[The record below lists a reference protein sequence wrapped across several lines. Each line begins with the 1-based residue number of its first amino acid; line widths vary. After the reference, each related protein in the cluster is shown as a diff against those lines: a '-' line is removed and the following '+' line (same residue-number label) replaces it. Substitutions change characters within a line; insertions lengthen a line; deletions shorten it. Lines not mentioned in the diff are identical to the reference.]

1 MDCIDLRKKEFQS
14 QHSINSG
21 LFNLFMDYQK
31 ILDAI
36 FALNNDIRY
45 AGLIDETGIL
55 IAGGMRHG
63 IDSIVDQPSE
73 ELYLTHTA
81 LRKSMRE
88 RFDDTMGQARFVYVE
103 REKLSLLTFYL
114 DKKMLLI
121 TLEPSLDSHVIM
133 DLAEDIL
140 DIFSGNKITAQ

>member
-1 MDCIDLRKKEFQS
+1 
-14 QHSINSG
+14 
-21 LFNLFMDYQK
+21 MDYQK
-31 ILDAI
+31 IIDTI
-36 FALNNDIRY
+36 FELNDGIRY
-45 AGLIDETGIL
+45 AGLIDETGSL

-88 RFDDTMGQARFVYVE
+88 RFDDTMGKARFVYVE

-121 TLEPSLDSHVIM
+121 TLEPNIESQNTI

-140 DIFSGNKITAQ
+140 DIVSGNKA

>member
-1 MDCIDLRKKEFQS
+1 
-14 QHSINSG
+14 
-21 LFNLFMDYQK
+21 MDYQK
-31 ILDAI
+31 IIDTI
-36 FALNNDIRY
+36 FELNDGIRY
-45 AGLIDETGIL
+45 AGLIDETGSL

-88 RFDDTMGQARFVYVE
+88 RFDDTMGKARFVYVE

-121 TLEPSLDSHVIM
+121 TLEPNLESQNTI

-140 DIFSGNKITAQ
+140 DIVSGNKD

>member
-1 MDCIDLRKKEFQS
+1 
-14 QHSINSG
+14 
-21 LFNLFMDYQK
+21 MDYQK
-31 ILDAI
+31 IIDTI
-36 FALNNDIRY
+36 FELNAGIRY
-45 AGLIDETGIL
+45 TGLIDETGSL

-88 RFDDTMGQARFVYVE
+88 RFDDTMGKARFVYVE

-121 TLEPSLDSHVIM
+121 TLEPNLESQNVI

-140 DIFSGNKITAQ
+140 DIVSGNKA

>member
-1 MDCIDLRKKEFQS
+1 
-14 QHSINSG
+14 
-21 LFNLFMDYQK
+21 MDYQK
-31 ILDAI
+31 IIDTI
-36 FALNNDIRY
+36 FELNEGIRY
-45 AGLIDETGIL
+45 AGLIDETGSL
-55 IAGGMRHG
+55 IVGGMRHG

-73 ELYLTHTA
+73 ELYLTHTS

-88 RFDDTMGQARFVYVE
+88 RFDDTMGKARFVYVE

-121 TLEPSLDSHVIM
+121 TLEPNLESQNVI

-140 DIFSGNKITAQ
+140 DIVSGNKA

>member
-1 MDCIDLRKKEFQS
+1 
-14 QHSINSG
+14 
-21 LFNLFMDYQK
+21 MDYQK
-31 ILDAI
+31 IIDTI
-36 FALNNDIRY
+36 FELNEGIRY
-45 AGLIDETGIL
+45 AGLIDETGSL
-55 IAGGMRHG
+55 IVGGMRHG

-88 RFDDTMGQARFVYVE
+88 RFDDTMGKARFVYVE

-121 TLEPSLDSHVIM
+121 TLEPNLESQNVI

-140 DIFSGNKITAQ
+140 DIVSGNKT

>member
-1 MDCIDLRKKEFQS
+1 
-14 QHSINSG
+14 
-21 LFNLFMDYQK
+21 MDYQK
-31 ILDAI
+31 IIDTI
-36 FALNNDIRY
+36 FELNDGIRY
-45 AGLIDETGIL
+45 AGIIDETGSL
-55 IAGGMRHG
+55 ITGGMRHG

-88 RFDDTMGQARFVYVE
+88 RFDDTMGKARFVYVE

-121 TLEPSLDSHVIM
+121 TLEPNLESQNTI

-140 DIFSGNKITAQ
+140 DIVSGNKA

>member
-1 MDCIDLRKKEFQS
+1 MV
-14 QHSINSG
+14 
-21 LFNLFMDYQK
+21 LFSLLMDYQK

-36 FALNNDIRY
+36 FDLNTGIRY
-45 AGLIDETGIL
+45 AGLLDETGSL

-88 RFDDTMGQARFVYVE
+88 RFDDTMGHARFVYVE

-114 DKKMLLI
+114 DKKMLLV
-121 TLEPSLDSHVIM
+121 TLEPNTDSHAVM
-133 DLAEDIL
+133 DIAEDIL
-140 DIFSGNKITAQ
+140 DILNSNTVTK

>member
-1 MDCIDLRKKEFQS
+1 
-14 QHSINSG
+14 
-21 LFNLFMDYQK
+21 MDYQK
-31 ILDAI
+31 IIDTI
-36 FALNNDIRY
+36 FELNNDIRY
-45 AGLIDETGIL
+45 AGLIDETGSL

-88 RFDDTMGQARFVYVE
+88 RFDDTMGKARFVYVE

-121 TLEPSLDSHVIM
+121 TLEPNMESQNVI

-140 DIFSGNKITAQ
+140 DIVSGNKS

>member
-1 MDCIDLRKKEFQS
+1 MILTKKGFQS

-45 AGLIDETGIL
+45 AGLIDETGVL

-114 DKKMLLI
+114 DKKMLLV

>member
-1 MDCIDLRKKEFQS
+1 
-14 QHSINSG
+14 
-21 LFNLFMDYQK
+21 MDYQK
-31 ILDAI
+31 IIDTI
-36 FALNNDIRY
+36 FELNEGIRY
-45 AGLIDETGIL
+45 TGLIDETGSL

-88 RFDDTMGQARFVYVE
+88 RFDDTMGKARFVYVE

-121 TLEPSLDSHVIM
+121 TLEPNLESQNVI

-140 DIFSGNKITAQ
+140 DIVSGNKD

>member
-1 MDCIDLRKKEFQS
+1 ME
-14 QHSINSG
+14 
-21 LFNLFMDYQK
+21 YQK
-31 ILDAI
+31 IIDAI
-36 FALNNDIRY
+36 FELNNDIRY
-45 AGLIDETGIL
+45 VGLIDETGTL
-55 IAGGMRHG
+55 VAGGMRHG

-88 RFDDTMGQARFVYVE
+88 RFDDTMGRSRFVYVE
-103 REKLSLLTFYL
+103 REKLSFLTFYL

-140 DIFSGNKITAQ
+140 DITSGNKNNT

>member
-1 MDCIDLRKKEFQS
+1 MFY
-14 QHSINSG
+14 
-21 LFNLFMDYQK
+21 LFMDYQK
-31 ILDAI
+31 IIDTI
-36 FALNNDIRY
+36 FELNEGIRY
-45 AGLIDETGIL
+45 AGLIDETGSL

-88 RFDDTMGQARFVYVE
+88 RFDDTMGKARFVYVE

-121 TLEPSLDSHVIM
+121 TLEPNLESQNTI

-140 DIFSGNKITAQ
+140 DIVSGNKA

>member
-1 MDCIDLRKKEFQS
+1 
-14 QHSINSG
+14 
-21 LFNLFMDYQK
+21 MDYQK
-31 ILDAI
+31 IIDTI
-36 FALNNDIRY
+36 FELNDGIRY
-45 AGLIDETGIL
+45 AGLIDETGSL

-88 RFDDTMGQARFVYVE
+88 RFDDTMGKARFAYIE

-121 TLEPSLDSHVIM
+121 TLEPNLESQNVI
-133 DLAEDIL
+133 DLAEDII
-140 DIFSGNKITAQ
+140 DIVSGNKS

>member
-1 MDCIDLRKKEFQS
+1 ME
-14 QHSINSG
+14 
-21 LFNLFMDYQK
+21 YQK
-31 ILDAI
+31 IIDAI
-36 FALNNDIRY
+36 FELNGDIRY
-45 AGLIDETGIL
+45 VGLIDETGTL
-55 IAGGMRHG
+55 VAGGMRHG

-88 RFDDTMGQARFVYVE
+88 RFDDTMGRARFVYVE
-103 REKLSLLTFYL
+103 REKLSFLTFYL

-140 DIFSGNKITAQ
+140 DITSGNKNIT

>member
-1 MDCIDLRKKEFQS
+1 
-14 QHSINSG
+14 
-21 LFNLFMDYQK
+21 MDYQK
-31 ILDAI
+31 IIDTI
-36 FALNNDIRY
+36 FELNDGIRY
-45 AGLIDETGIL
+45 AGIIDETGSL

-88 RFDDTMGQARFVYVE
+88 RFDDTMGKARFVYVE

-121 TLEPSLDSHVIM
+121 TLEPNLESQNVI

-140 DIFSGNKITAQ
+140 DIVSGNKA

>member
-1 MDCIDLRKKEFQS
+1 
-14 QHSINSG
+14 
-21 LFNLFMDYQK
+21 MDYQK
-31 ILDAI
+31 IIDTI
-36 FALNNDIRY
+36 FELNNDIRY
-45 AGLIDETGIL
+45 AGLIDETGSL
-55 IAGGMRHG
+55 IVGGMRHG

-88 RFDDTMGQARFVYVE
+88 RFDDTMGRARFVYVE

-121 TLEPSLDSHVIM
+121 TLEPNMESQNVI
-133 DLAEDIL
+133 DLAENIL
-140 DIFSGNKITAQ
+140 DIVSGNKS

>member
-1 MDCIDLRKKEFQS
+1 
-14 QHSINSG
+14 
-21 LFNLFMDYQK
+21 MDYQK
-31 ILDAI
+31 IIDTI
-36 FALNNDIRY
+36 FELNDGIRY
-45 AGLIDETGIL
+45 AGLIDETGAL
-55 IAGGMRHG
+55 IVGGMRHG

-88 RFDDTMGQARFVYVE
+88 RFDDTMGKARFVYVE

-121 TLEPSLDSHVIM
+121 ALEPNLESQNTI

-140 DIFSGNKITAQ
+140 DIVSGNKA

>member
-1 MDCIDLRKKEFQS
+1 
-14 QHSINSG
+14 
-21 LFNLFMDYQK
+21 MDYQK
-31 ILDAI
+31 IIDTI
-36 FALNNDIRY
+36 FELNNDIRY
-45 AGLIDETGIL
+45 AGLIDETGSL
-55 IAGGMRHG
+55 IVGGMRHG

-88 RFDDTMGQARFVYVE
+88 RFDDTMGRARFVYVE

-121 TLEPSLDSHVIM
+121 TLEPNMESQNVI
-133 DLAEDIL
+133 DLAEDVL
-140 DIFSGNKITAQ
+140 DIVSGNKS

>member
-1 MDCIDLRKKEFQS
+1 
-14 QHSINSG
+14 
-21 LFNLFMDYQK
+21 MDYQK

-36 FALNNDIRY
+36 FDLNKDIRY
-45 AGLIDETGIL
+45 AGLLDEAGTL
-55 IAGGMRHG
+55 IAGGMRRG

-114 DKKMLLI
+114 EKKMLLV
-121 TLEPSLDSHVIM
+121 TLEPSMDSRVVM
-133 DLAEDIL
+133 DVAEDVL
-140 DIFSGNKITAQ
+140 DIFSGNKIPK

>member
-1 MDCIDLRKKEFQS
+1 
-14 QHSINSG
+14 
-21 LFNLFMDYQK
+21 MDYQK
-31 ILDAI
+31 IIDTV
-36 FALNNDIRY
+36 FELNDGIRY
-45 AGLIDETGIL
+45 AGLIDETGSL

-88 RFDDTMGQARFVYVE
+88 RFDDTMGKARFVYVE

-121 TLEPSLDSHVIM
+121 TLEPNLESQNVI

-140 DIFSGNKITAQ
+140 DIVSGNKA

>member
-1 MDCIDLRKKEFQS
+1 
-14 QHSINSG
+14 
-21 LFNLFMDYQK
+21 MDYQK
-31 ILDAI
+31 IIDTI
-36 FALNNDIRY
+36 FELNEGIRY
-45 AGLIDETGIL
+45 GGLIDETGSL
-55 IAGGMRHG
+55 IFGGMRHG

-88 RFDDTMGQARFVYVE
+88 RFDDTMGKARFVYVE

-121 TLEPSLDSHVIM
+121 TLEPNLESQNVI

-140 DIFSGNKITAQ
+140 DIVSGNKA

>member
-1 MDCIDLRKKEFQS
+1 
-14 QHSINSG
+14 
-21 LFNLFMDYQK
+21 MDYQK
-31 ILDAI
+31 IIDTI
-36 FALNNDIRY
+36 FELNDDIRY
-45 AGLIDETGIL
+45 AGLIDETGSL
-55 IAGGMRHG
+55 IVGGMRHG

-88 RFDDTMGQARFVYVE
+88 RFDDTMGKARFVYVE

-121 TLEPSLDSHVIM
+121 TLEPNMESQKVI
-133 DLAEDIL
+133 DLAENIL
-140 DIFSGNKITAQ
+140 EIVNGKKY

>member
-1 MDCIDLRKKEFQS
+1 
-14 QHSINSG
+14 
-21 LFNLFMDYQK
+21 MDYQK

-36 FALNNDIRY
+36 FALNDDIRY
-45 AGLIDETGIL
+45 AGLIDEAGLL

-81 LRKSMRE
+81 LRKSMRG

-114 DKKMLLI
+114 DKKMFLV
-121 TLEPSLDSHVIM
+121 TLEQSLDSRIVM
-133 DLAEDIL
+133 DIAEDIL
-140 DIFSGNKITAQ
+140 DIFSGNKISE

>member
-1 MDCIDLRKKEFQS
+1 
-14 QHSINSG
+14 
-21 LFNLFMDYQK
+21 MDYQK
-31 ILDAI
+31 IIDTI
-36 FALNNDIRY
+36 FELNDDIRY
-45 AGLIDETGIL
+45 AGLIDETGSL
-55 IAGGMRHG
+55 IVGGMRHG

-88 RFDDTMGQARFVYVE
+88 RFDDTMGKARFVYVE

-121 TLEPSLDSHVIM
+121 TLEPNMESQNVI
-133 DLAEDIL
+133 DLAENIL
-140 DIFSGNKITAQ
+140 DIVSGNRS

>member
-1 MDCIDLRKKEFQS
+1 
-14 QHSINSG
+14 
-21 LFNLFMDYQK
+21 MDYQK
-31 ILDAI
+31 IIDTI
-36 FALNNDIRY
+36 FELNNDIRY
-45 AGLIDETGIL
+45 AGLIDETGAL
-55 IAGGMRHG
+55 IVGGMRHG

-88 RFDDTMGQARFVYVE
+88 RFDDTMGRARFVYVE

-121 TLEPSLDSHVIM
+121 TLEPNMESQNVI

-140 DIFSGNKITAQ
+140 DIVSGNKP

>member
-1 MDCIDLRKKEFQS
+1 
-14 QHSINSG
+14 
-21 LFNLFMDYQK
+21 MDYQK
-31 ILDAI
+31 IIDTI
-36 FALNNDIRY
+36 FELNTGIRY
-45 AGLIDETGIL
+45 AGLIDEAGSL
-55 IAGGMRHG
+55 VAGGMRHG

-88 RFDDTMGQARFVYVE
+88 RFDDTMGKARFVYVE

-121 TLEPSLDSHVIM
+121 TLEPNLESQNVI

-140 DIFSGNKITAQ
+140 DIVSGNKA

>member
-1 MDCIDLRKKEFQS
+1 
-14 QHSINSG
+14 
-21 LFNLFMDYQK
+21 MDYQK

-36 FALNNDIRY
+36 FDLNKDIRY
-45 AGLIDETGIL
+45 AGLLDEAGTL
-55 IAGGMRHG
+55 LAGGMRRG

-114 DKKMLLI
+114 EKKMLLV
-121 TLEPSLDSHVIM
+121 TLEPSMDSRVVM
-133 DLAEDIL
+133 DVAEDVL
-140 DIFSGNKITAQ
+140 DIFSGNKFPK

>member
-1 MDCIDLRKKEFQS
+1 
-14 QHSINSG
+14 
-21 LFNLFMDYQK
+21 MDYQK
-31 ILDAI
+31 IIDTI
-36 FALNNDIRY
+36 FELNEGIRY
-45 AGLIDETGIL
+45 TGLIDETGSL

-88 RFDDTMGQARFVYVE
+88 RFDDTMGKARFVYVE

-121 TLEPSLDSHVIM
+121 TLEPNLESQNVI

-140 DIFSGNKITAQ
+140 DIVSGNKA

>member
-1 MDCIDLRKKEFQS
+1 
-14 QHSINSG
+14 
-21 LFNLFMDYQK
+21 MDYQK
-31 ILDAI
+31 IIDTI
-36 FALNNDIRY
+36 FELNDGIRY
-45 AGLIDETGIL
+45 AGIIDETGTL

-88 RFDDTMGQARFVYVE
+88 RFDDTMGKARFVYVE

-121 TLEPSLDSHVIM
+121 TLEPNLESQNVI

-140 DIFSGNKITAQ
+140 DIVSGNKA

>member
-1 MDCIDLRKKEFQS
+1 
-14 QHSINSG
+14 
-21 LFNLFMDYQK
+21 MDYQK
-31 ILDAI
+31 IIDTI
-36 FALNNDIRY
+36 FELNEGIRY
-45 AGLIDETGIL
+45 AGLIDETGSL
-55 IAGGMRHG
+55 IVGGMRHG

-88 RFDDTMGQARFVYVE
+88 RFDDTMGKARFVYVE

-114 DKKMLLI
+114 DRKMLLI
-121 TLEPSLDSHVIM
+121 TLEPNLESQNVI

-140 DIFSGNKITAQ
+140 DIVSGNKA

>member
-1 MDCIDLRKKEFQS
+1 
-14 QHSINSG
+14 
-21 LFNLFMDYQK
+21 MDYQK
-31 ILDAI
+31 IIDAI
-36 FALNNDIRY
+36 FELNKDIRY
-45 AGLIDETGIL
+45 AGLIDETGSL
-55 IAGGMRHG
+55 VVGGMRHG

-88 RFDDTMGQARFVYVE
+88 RFDDTMGKARFVYVE

-121 TLEPSLDSHVIM
+121 TLEPSIESQNVI

-140 DIFSGNKITAQ
+140 DLVSGNKS

>member
-1 MDCIDLRKKEFQS
+1 
-14 QHSINSG
+14 
-21 LFNLFMDYQK
+21 MDYQK
-31 ILDAI
+31 IIDTI
-36 FALNNDIRY
+36 FELNNDIRY
-45 AGLIDETGIL
+45 AGLIDETGSL
-55 IAGGMRHG
+55 IVGGMRHG

-88 RFDDTMGQARFVYVE
+88 RFDDTMGKARFVYVE

-121 TLEPSLDSHVIM
+121 TLEPNMESQNVIV
-133 DLAEDIL
+133 LAEDIL
-140 DIFSGNKITAQ
+140 DIVSGNKS

>member
-1 MDCIDLRKKEFQS
+1 
-14 QHSINSG
+14 
-21 LFNLFMDYQK
+21 MDYQK
-31 ILDAI
+31 IIDTI
-36 FALNNDIRY
+36 FELNNDIRY
-45 AGLIDETGIL
+45 AGLIDETGSL

-88 RFDDTMGQARFVYVE
+88 RFDDTMGKARFVYVE

-121 TLEPSLDSHVIM
+121 TLEPNMESQNVI
-133 DLAEDIL
+133 DLAEDVL
-140 DIFSGNKITAQ
+140 DIVSGNKS